1 MSLKN
6 KFFTGIAMATAM
18 GAFAIAGSA
27 QTTTPV
33 PQTDG
38 QQQGKQWGGHR
49 KGGEGF
55 RGMRGGRDGG
65 FMFRDLNL
73 TDAQKAQIKT
83 IMDANKPTEAEMQQM
98 KSLMEARKNGGTL
111 TDDQKAQFKAFRQ
124 QRQVK
129 QQAVHQQI
137 LAILTPEQKQ
147 QLEQKQQ
154 ERRQRMQERR
164 QQRQQGDKPATDDG
178 DNN

>member
-1 MSLKN
+1 MSFKN
-6 KFFTGIAMATAM
+6 KFLSGIAMATAV
-18 GAFAIAGSA
+18 GAFAVAASA
-27 QTTTPV
+27 QQTTPQQ
-33 PQTDG
+33 PADG
-38 QQQGKQWGGHR
+38 QKQEKRWGGHR

-55 RGMRGGRDGG
+55 RGMRGGHGM
-65 FMFRDLNL
+65 MFRDLNL

-83 IMDANKPTEAEMQQM
+83 IMDANKPTDGDMQQM

-111 TDDQKAQFKAFRQ
+111 TDDQKAQFKAFRE
-124 QRQVK
+124 QRRAK
-129 QQAVHQQI
+129 QEAVHQQI

-178 DNN
+178 GSN

>member
-6 KFFTGIAMATAM
+6 KFLTGFAMATAM
-18 GAFAIAGSA
+18 GVFAVAGSA
-27 QTTTPV
+27 QTTTPA

-38 QQQGKQWGGHR
+38 QKQEKRWGGHR
-49 KGGEGF
+49 KGGDGA
-55 RGMRGGRDGG
+55 RGMRGGHGM
-65 FMFRDLNL
+65 MFRDLNL

-83 IMDANKPTEAEMQQM
+83 IMDTNKPTDAEMQQM

-111 TDDQKAQFKAFRQ
+111 TDDQKAQFKAFRE
-124 QRQVK
+124 QRRAK
-129 QQAVHQQI
+129 QEAIQQQI

-178 DNN
+178 DTN